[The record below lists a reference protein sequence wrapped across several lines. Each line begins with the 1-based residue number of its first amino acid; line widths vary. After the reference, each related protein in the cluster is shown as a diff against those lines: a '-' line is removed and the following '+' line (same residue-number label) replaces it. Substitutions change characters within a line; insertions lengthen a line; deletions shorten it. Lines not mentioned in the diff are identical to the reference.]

1 MSTKEE
7 EDMRTEYVYIVWYEY
22 RYEQEQE
29 VDYFLKLFLL
39 YILITF
45 FQKACQKQTRIEID
59 WDPLGHN
66 SKKKKITSG
75 MFLLS

>member
-1 MSTKEE
+1 
-7 EDMRTEYVYIVWYEY
+7 MRTEYVYIVWYEY

-59 WDPLGHN
+59 WGTTQ
-66 SKKKKITSG
+66 KKKKNHKWDVFTFMRMSSQI
-75 MFLLS
+75 